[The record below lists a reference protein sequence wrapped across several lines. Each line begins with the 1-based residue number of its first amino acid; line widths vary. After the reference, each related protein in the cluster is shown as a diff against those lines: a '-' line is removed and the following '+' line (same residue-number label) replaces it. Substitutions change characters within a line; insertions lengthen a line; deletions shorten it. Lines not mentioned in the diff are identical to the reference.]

1 MINRSS
7 KESIQQKG
15 LVVIDGPAGS
25 GKTSS
30 AKELARILRYRHLD
44 SGALYR
50 ATTFALLNES
60 ISIGSWSSL
69 QMADFRN
76 LNLQFLPQGNHIK
89 MFCNQAEV
97 SSELRSVEVTEKVPY
112 VASLPEARQWLLD
125 IQRNLGS
132 SGCLVA
138 DGRDM
143 GAVVFPTADVKIF
156 LTASLEV
163 RATRRLRENFGDNFS
178 KKKIE
183 EEMILIRERDLSDQN
198 RRYSP
203 LVQAEDAIEVD
214 TTKLTFKQQLEVLA
228 GLCEDLTDA
237 Q

>member
-1 MINRSS
+1 
-7 KESIQQKG
+7 
-15 LVVIDGPAGS
+15 
-25 GKTSS
+25 
-30 AKELARILRYRHLD
+30 
-44 SGALYR
+44 
-50 ATTFALLNES
+50 
-60 ISIGSWSSL
+60 
-69 QMADFRN
+69 MADFRN

-183 EEMILIRERDLSDQN
+183 EEMVRIRERDLSDQN

-214 TTKLTFKQQLEVLA
+214 TTKLTFKQQLEVLV